1 MRIIQIVLFIILI
14 VALCT
19 KMKPVNEKIVSEE
32 VLNKIYDSE
41 KAWNSGSLEDYMQ
54 VYEHSDSLRFAGNDT
69 YTLGWQTALDRYRKS
84 YPDKN
89 SMGNLSFSELHVN
102 VIGKDAALV
111 FGRWTL
117 DRETDHPTGLF
128 TLLFRKTKEGW
139 KIMHD
144 HSSGNPTVKN
154 ADTANS

>member
-89 SMGNLSFSELHVN
+89 SMGNLS
-102 VIGKDAALV
+102 
-111 FGRWTL
+111 
-117 DRETDHPTGLF
+117 
-128 TLLFRKTKEGW
+128 
-139 KIMHD
+139 
-144 HSSGNPTVKN
+144 
-154 ADTANS
+154 